1 MLKVNVYDLSETKIV
16 DVLDKD
22 YIQRMVFTELKK
34 E

>member
-1 MLKVNVYDLSETKIV
+1 MLKFNVYDLSETKIV
-16 DVLDKD
+16 DVLDND